1 MFPSTFQQLEAAR
14 AGARERVVPIS
25 ELVFGTLTQ
34 NRSSLEPSL
43 EFAAIVDPRR
53 IVDRA
58 RYVQA
63 AEEPKRDPK
72 RLWRIRPDVN
82 VVPAPPPIRKINSR
96 SQCSVLAIAANSRE
110 GSRLLRFWV
119 KVPNTNSE
127 IGTQVASRAPAR
139 AA

>member
-72 RLWRIRPDVN
+72 RLWRGPVSRPQN
-82 VVPAPPPIRKINSR
+82 QQQRYRR
-96 SQCSVLAIAANSRE
+96 SQCAGQRE
-110 GSRLLRFWV
+110 RV
-119 KVPNTNSE
+119 VP
-127 IGTQVASRAPAR
+127 
-139 AA
+139 